1 MSNTTSI
8 ITNLIN
14 ACTTLVPEYQQ
25 VEADFIKADG
35 NVAVCIIDADGMV
48 YGKMFGAD
56 KIKGRESFNTAWLK
70 ASQVHI
76 TGIKTGEYE
85 KLVFTEAINDKQFG
99 IKRCDLVGFKG
110 GVPLI
115 LSDGT
120 TISIG
125 FSGFRGITD
134 IELIERAWQAVTTSP
149 GVDA

>member
-1 MSNTTSI
+1 MPTSTI

-14 ACTTLVPEYQQ
+14 ACAALVPEYAQI
-25 VEADFIKADG
+25 EADYIKASG

-48 YGKMFGAD
+48 YGKIFGED

-76 TGIKTGEYE
+76 TGIYTGDYE
-85 KLVFTEAINDKQFG
+85 RLVFTEEVNDKQFG
-99 IKRCDLVGFKG
+99 IKRCDLIGFKG
-110 GVPLI
+110 GML
-115 LSDGT
+115 LSLNDGT

-134 IELIERAWQAVTTSP
+134 VELIGRAFKTVELY
-149 GVDA
+149 